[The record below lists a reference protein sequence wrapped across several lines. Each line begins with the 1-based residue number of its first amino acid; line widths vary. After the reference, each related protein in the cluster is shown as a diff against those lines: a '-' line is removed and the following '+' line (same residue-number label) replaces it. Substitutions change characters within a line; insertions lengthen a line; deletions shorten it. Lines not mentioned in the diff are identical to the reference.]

1 MDLDGEE
8 SIVRAVEEQGRDG
21 VVVILGSPDAE
32 SAEMYA
38 ETVVRGDP
46 TWAGPLAGTPLGLPV
61 YHITEPE
68 IKAQVSPQ
76 VYEEQVGLM
85 DLTLDVEQIARAV
98 RSVREGRQDSG

>member
-1 MDLDGEE
+1 
-8 SIVRAVEEQGRDG
+8 
-21 VVVILGSPDAE
+21 
-32 SAEMYA
+32 MYA

-46 TWAGPLAGTPLGLPV
+46 TWAGPLAGMPLGLPV

-68 IKAQVSPQ
+68 IKALVSPQ

-98 RSVREGRQDSG
+98 QRVCEGSGEAPQASYSTTEAPASLRRCSRNR